1 MTSMSSEM
9 SRGFGDAPRDPI
21 VRLECRAF
29 SLTFSSKGMIPM
41 RNCLNC
47 EYACHGED
55 YREAFCMAHNVY
67 VYIPLDDT
75 ECTAYIPR
83 NEEES

>member
-1 MTSMSSEM
+1 MH
-9 SRGFGDAPRDPI
+9 
-21 VRLECRAF
+21 
-29 SLTFSSKGMIPM
+29 
-41 RNCLNC
+41 NCLNC

-55 YREAFCMAHNVY
+55 YREAFCMAYCVY

-75 ECTAYIPR
+75 ECVAYIPR

>member
-1 MTSMSSEM
+1 
-9 SRGFGDAPRDPI
+9 
-21 VRLECRAF
+21 
-29 SLTFSSKGMIPM
+29 M

-55 YREAFCMAHNVY
+55 YKEAFCMAYY
-67 VYIPLDDT
+67 VHVHIPLDDK
-75 ECTAYIPR
+75 ECAAYIPR